1 MSGRQDIRSA
11 RRHCVRPDAVA
22 TQTTEPAASTVPCR
36 ALSHPP
42 SGTGAHARCALRSCR
57 LRVFARRALRSE
69 SGLSLME
76 LVVGLTIMAIFMAI
90 FTASVSMMYNTTS
103 KTEALSDTASQ
114 LSIAFNRLDTSV
126 RYASAISAPGQS
138 GSDWYVEWQSTYTG
152 SATCTQ
158 VRVDA
163 TKGQLQQRSWTPATD
178 GSATGLTVWLPL
190 ASGLQLTDPDSGAAV
205 TPFTVTAVGT
215 AIPYQQ
221 LSFHLIAEAT
231 GRAGV
236 TTTVTSV
243 TFTAFNSGN
252 ATAGTVC
259 GEAGRS

>member
-1 MSGRQDIRSA
+1 MHS
-11 RRHCVRPDAVA
+11 P
-22 TQTTEPAASTVPCR
+22 T
-36 ALSHPP
+36 
-42 SGTGAHARCALRSCR
+42 GTAAHARLTLRSCR
-57 LRVFARRALRSE
+57 LRVFAQRALRSE

-76 LVVGLTIMAIFMAI
+76 LVVGLTIMAIFMVI

-126 RYASAISAPGQS
+126 RYASAISTPGQS
-138 GSDWYVEWQSTYTG
+138 PGGDWYVEWQSTYTG
-152 SATCTQ
+152 TPQCTQ
-158 VRVDA
+158 VRVNA
-163 TKGQLQQRSWTPATD
+163 AAGQLQQRTWTPVSD
-178 GSATGLTVWLPL
+178 GSTSGLTSWLPL
-190 ASGLQLTDPDSGAAV
+190 ASGLQLTDPDTDTAV

-221 LSFHLIAEAT
+221 LSFHLVAEAT

-243 TFTAFNSGN
+243 TFTAFNSKGAEN
-252 ATAGTVC
+252 AAVVC
-259 GEAGRS
+259 AEAGRS

>member
-1 MSGRQDIRSA
+1 
-11 RRHCVRPDAVA
+11 
-22 TQTTEPAASTVPCR
+22 
-36 ALSHPP
+36 
-42 SGTGAHARCALRSCR
+42 
-57 LRVFARRALRSE
+57 VFAQRALRSE

-126 RYASAISAPGQS
+126 RYASAISTPGQS
-138 GSDWYVEWQSTYTG
+138 GGDWYVEWQSSYTG
-152 SATCTQ
+152 TDQCTQ

-163 TKGQLQQRSWTPATD
+163 SAGQLQQRTWTPASD
-178 GSATGLTVWLPL
+178 GSATGLTAWLPL
-190 ASGLQLTDPDSGAAV
+190 ASGLQLTDPDTGAAV

-221 LSFHLIAEAT
+221 LSFHLIAKAT
-231 GRAGV
+231 GRVGV
-236 TTTVTSV
+236 TTTVTTV

-252 ATAGTVC
+252 AGAGTFC
-259 GEAGRS
+259 GVAGRS